1 MKKLGVRVL
10 ERLYLLDVRSFVGRT
25 RVHQAVNHL

>member
-10 ERLYLLDVRSFVGRT
+10 ERLHLLDVRPLVGRT